1 MERYRCCGT
10 VFSSQLALVN
20 HRRGAKC
27 LRHLVR
33 PAVPQRGS
41 AGPWEG
47 CASPGAA
54 QQGGAGGKGVGGVTH
69 HTPPL
74 HRSVVSPLVSPSWP
88 PPPVVPS
95 NKIDYRAVLLAMSAR
110 PGAAGG
116 EHSEDCALG
125 DEGYDRIGGVVS
137 AAVNQGSRRCA
148 AERCS
153 ACEPRHGPTYPL
165 CTTNGTVAHSLQV
178 SDRGCPLLPGNRHSP
193 FGAHILSTAV
203 NQGSRRCAAERCS
216 ACVPRHGP
224 TFTLCTIHRMA
235 RVAYVRWGK
244 VGRCQGSHGL
254 RRCAAQHHE
263 P

>member
-41 AGPWEG
+41 AGPREG

-137 AAVNQGSRRCA
+137 DDSQGGEWSDSSGESGWEHQDLDDGVDGVAANWREDEWHGGAQPSSLRPWMPVTAREPPQSFRGTHFIDRSESRFA
-148 AERCS
+148 A
-153 ACEPRHGPTYPL
+153 L
-165 CTTNGTVAHSLQV
+165 CG
-178 SDRGCPLLPGNRHSP
+178 R
-193 FGAHILSTAV
+193 AV
-203 NQGSRRCAAERCS
+203 
-216 ACVPRHGP
+216 
-224 TFTLCTIHRMA
+224 
-235 RVAYVRWGK
+235 
-244 VGRCQGSHGL
+244 
-254 RRCAAQHHE
+254 
-263 P
+263 